1 MARLSTDEFVAA
13 AEFRSAIRSFQRV
26 AEQAARRAGLTP
38 QRHLLL
44 LMIRG
49 ASDGSGSSTVTE
61 LAGRLRLAQSTVT
74 ELVRRAEA
82 VGLVER
88 EASAHD
94 GRVVHLR
101 LTPEGEERLSR
112 TITELRDEREHLQT
126 AVRKLGRAAS

>member
-13 AEFRSAIRSFQRV
+13 AEFRSALRSFQRV

-49 ASDGSGSSTVTE
+49 ASDRSGSSTVTE
-61 LAGRLRLAQSTVT
+61 LAGRLQLAQSTVT

-82 VGLVER
+82 VGLIER
-88 EASAHD
+88 EGSASD

-101 LTPEGEERLSR
+101 VSPEGEERLSR
-112 TITELRDEREHLQT
+112 TIRELQNEREHLQS
-126 AVRKLGRAAS
+126 AVRNLRGVT

>member
-1 MARLSTDEFVAA
+1 MARLSTDEYMAA
-13 AEFRSAIRSFQRV
+13 AEFRSALRSFQRV

-49 ASDGSGSSTVTE
+49 SADGSGSSTVTE

-82 VGLVER
+82 VGLIER
-88 EASAHD
+88 ETSPRD

-101 LTPEGEERLSR
+101 VTPEGEERLSR
-112 TITELRDEREHLQT
+112 TIRELRGEREHLQT
-126 AVRKLGRAAS
+126 SVRKLGRQL

>member
-1 MARLSTDEFVAA
+1 MAKLSTDEFVAA
-13 AEFRSAIRSFQRV
+13 AEFRSALRSFQRV

-61 LAGRLRLAQSTVT
+61 LSGRLRLAQSTVT

-82 VGLVER
+82 VGLVAR
-88 EASAHD
+88 EASPYD

-101 LTPEGEERLSR
+101 LTSEGEERLSQ
-112 TITELRDEREHLQT
+112 TIAELRDEREHLEA
-126 AVRKLGRAAS
+126 AVRKLGTN